1 MGIASGRRLKRR
13 LRAKRTMNRLTFLGS
28 VVLGLAGMWGL
39 GGEEEGVGAD
49 ITFLEEEA
57 DGGFVLSG
65 QLAVEGDGAEGE
77 LRLFFNGQDEQSG
90 YVARL
95 TTQQAWFARIV
106 GGQEQ
111 PLGPRFP
118 VSLEPGRTYGL
129 TLQRGPWRM
138 RLLLNGAVVA
148 EAVDETFAGGKVG
161 WAAAS
166 GFRLADWN
174 LQPTEEVYFTD
185 DFMRAEAEAGE
196 WTVWRGQ
203 GAVQGPAD
211 QRIDPQ
217 RSANPF
223 CYEMKPTPDQPAV
236 AVTGYWFWHDYTV
249 EASVW
254 ADGVAAVGLC
264 AYAQDAGRQLL
275 FRWTREA
282 RALVQVQGGQETVL
296 ACTPGGFAP
305 RQWYRL
311 SLRVLDDVAEARV
324 DGQIVATAAGLT
336 ARQGLAGLYA
346 AQPTREGGGARFDDV
361 QVASTEGLAER
372 FAADAAR
379 WTAIQGAWRA
389 AEAGYASVSPGPA
402 QALTG
407 RASWANY
414 VYEATLAADSAP
426 GGGLCF
432 AARDAQNYFLLRP
445 SPGGVRGLVPR
456 SGPPPEAG
464 RPPETGE
471 NQAGNVPLTYELCRV
486 ADGQAMV
493 LDRAVVPAP
502 RRLRVT
508 LDRGYVEAAL
518 EDRGRLEAFDPAA
531 MAGRAGLY
539 AAGPGVRFASAS
551 LWFPTETR
559 PEPIPLLFARDELM
573 KPWAT
578 DQGAWMPVGRDTWL
592 RRGDYW
598 GNCAVEWPVPDLPPQ
613 AKMTVLLAADA
624 ADWQQSYWL
633 TLLGTAQGPVWRMG
647 RAAEVRA
654 EAEGT
659 PLQPG
664 TKVRLERRGRFLTA
678 WAEDR
683 LLAAWRDDQPLS
695 GSNIVL
701 QGQPKGLALEDVIVR
716 SSQVEDSAFVRA
728 PVDWLAQQ
736 GEWTNVQRW
745 TCGPEWSFFGGRSPG
760 LAALWSKARYEGDVT
775 LECYVANQMEAG
787 QGFNS
792 GERTPTDLNV
802 TLCGDGVNLGS
813 GYSFIFAGWGRTF
826 SRLLRGSEVL
836 AEQPFQLGTW
846 EQMLTTHQTWCHLR
860 AQKRGGQLR
869 LFVNDRLVLSATDPD
884 PRPGGHVA
892 FWTVG
897 GGIVIARARVYYQG
911 KERGEEIPALYGRRS
926 APDPNE
932 PPAPGLPTNDFEA
945 GLGTW
950 TRRGRETVEVALDET
965 TARQGQR
972 SLRVTN
978 RTSGGDFT
986 VWLTRQPFDARQFP
1000 RWRFDYRLPPE
1011 VKVNFYVRLAN
1022 DQWYEVTFT
1031 GPGEGAPTRRLGVIP
1046 EVQADGQWH
1055 TAEFDLL
1062 AAIRSLSPPVKTTVQ
1077 ELALSARGERYL
1089 RCGIGGN
1096 PLGATYHLDDF
1107 RLIGE

>member
-1 MGIASGRRLKRR
+1 
-13 LRAKRTMNRLTFLGS
+13 MNRSTFWGS
-28 VVLGLAGMWGL
+28 VVLGLAGILGP
-39 GGEEEGVGAD
+39 GGEGVAGAD
-49 ITFLEEEA
+49 TTFLEAETE
-57 DGGFVLSG
+57 GGFVLAG
-65 QLAVEGDGAEGE
+65 QLAVEEDGAGGE
-77 LRLFFNGQDEQSG
+77 LRLFFHGREEQHG
-90 YVARL
+90 YVAHL
-95 TTQQAWFARIV
+95 TTQQVWLARIV

-118 VSLEPGRTYGL
+118 SPLEPGRTYDL

-138 RLLLNGAVVA
+138 RLLLDGAVVA
-148 EAVDETFAGGKVG
+148 EAVDETWAGGKIG

-203 GAVQGPAD
+203 GAVQGPED

-223 CYEMKPTPDQPAV
+223 CYEARPTPDQPTV
-236 AVTGYWFWHDYTV
+236 AVTGYWFWQDYTV

-264 AYAQDAGRQLL
+264 AYAQDADRMLL
-275 FRWTREA
+275 FRWTKEA
-282 RALVQVQGGQETVL
+282 RELVWVRDGRETVL
-296 ACTPGGFAP
+296 ARTPGGFAP
-305 RQWYRL
+305 QQWYRL
-311 SLRVLDDVAEARV
+311 SLRVVDDVAEARV
-324 DGQIVATAAGLT
+324 DGQVVATAAGLK
-336 ARQGLAGLYA
+336 ARQGRAGLYA
-346 AQPTREGGGARFDDV
+346 AQPTREGGRARFDDV

-372 FAADAAR
+372 FASDAVR
-379 WTAIQGAWRA
+379 WTATQGEWRV
-389 AEAGYASVSPGPA
+389 EEGGYASVGPGPA
-402 QALTG
+402 RAMTG
-407 RASWANY
+407 PARWSNY
-414 VYEATLAADSAP
+414 VYEVTLTADSAP
-426 GGGLCF
+426 GAGLCF

-445 SPGGVRGLVPR
+445 REAESD
-456 SGPPPEAG
+456 PPQTDNLA
-464 RPPETGE
+464 
-471 NQAGNVPLTYELCRV
+471 YELCRV
-486 ADGQAMV
+486 AGGQATV

-502 RRLRVT
+502 HRLRVT
-508 LDRGYVEAAL
+508 LDRGYVEAVL
-518 EDRGRLEAFDPAA
+518 DDQGRLEAFDPDAT
-531 MAGRAGLY
+531 AGRVGLY

-551 LWFPTETR
+551 LWFPTEMS
-559 PEPIPLLFARDELM
+559 PEPIPVIFAGDELM
-573 KPWAT
+573 KSWAT
-578 DQGAWMPVGRDTWL
+578 DRGAWRQVGREAWL

-598 GNCAVEWPVPDLPPQ
+598 GNCAVEWPVPDLPPR
-613 AKMTVLLAADA
+613 AKMSVLLAADA
-624 ADWQQSYWL
+624 DDWQQSYWL
-633 TLLGTAQGPVWRMG
+633 TLLGTDQGPIWRMG

-654 EAEGT
+654 EGPEGT

-664 TKVRLERRGRFLTA
+664 TKVRLERQGRFLSAWAAGRLLTA
-678 WAEDR
+678 WRE
-683 LLAAWRDDQPLS
+683 DQPLS
-695 GSNIVL
+695 GSAVVL
-701 QGQPKGLALEDVIVR
+701 QGKPQNLALEEVIVR
-716 SSQVEDSAFVRA
+716 GSQVEDSAFVRA
-728 PVDWLAQQ
+728 PVDWVAQQ

-745 TCGPEWSFFGGRSPG
+745 TCGPQWSFFGGRSPG

-787 QGFNS
+787 QDFNG

-802 TLCGDGVNLGS
+802 TLCGDGVNLGR
-813 GYSFIFAGWGRTF
+813 GYNFIFAGWGQTF
-826 SRLLRGSEVL
+826 SRLLRGSAVL
-836 AEQPFQLGTW
+836 AEQPFRLGAW

-860 AQKRGGQLR
+860 VQKRGGQLR

-884 PRPGGHVA
+884 PLPGGHLA

-897 GGIVIARARVYYQG
+897 GGIVIARARVYYEG
-911 KERGEEIPALYGRRS
+911 KGRAEGVPVIRGLRS
-926 APDPNE
+926 VPDPNE
-932 PPAPGLPTNDFEA
+932 PPTPGLPTNDFEA

-950 TRRGRETVEVALDET
+950 TTRGRETVEVALDET
-965 TARQGQR
+965 TARQGHR

-986 VWLTRQPFDARQFP
+986 VWLTRQPFDAREFP

-1022 DQWYEVTFT
+1022 NQWYEITFT
-1031 GPGEGAPTRRLGVIP
+1031 GPGEGIPTRSLGAIP
-1046 EVQADGQWH
+1046 EVQADDQWH

-1062 AAIRSLSPPVKTTVQ
+1062 AAIQSLATPPDQTTVQ

-1107 RLIGE
+1107 RLIREQRLRMRTPPELASGDVRSTLRACLKSRPRSGGSP